1 MIIYNKNKMILNTEN
16 ISVIS
21 IEQENNG
28 YKLVAYHG
36 NGSYIMER
44 SKNPDVLTKDLNN
57 IMCHISTG
65 TKCIDLET
73 IMPYEK
79 EWR

>member
-21 IEQENNG
+21 IEQENSG

-36 NGSYIMER
+36 NSGYIMER
-44 SKNPDVLTKDLNN
+44 SKNPDVLTKAYSCTIVLLLSIATNN
-57 IMCHISTG
+57 RECVG
-65 TKCIDLET
+65 
-73 IMPYEK
+73 
-79 EWR
+79 